1 MHFSSY
7 IFTIGAF
14 MFLLFSLHLIIIK
27 HGNFYLNKL
36 LAIILFCRSV
46 QMLDF
51 IAVNSGNYYF
61 IKVMYSLF
69 DPLYFLYPACIYLY
83 FRGFLNDENKLKPKD
98 WIHFLPLII
107 GILNIISWYSLDES
121 VRHRVISKIALTQTF
136 YGNENLG
143 YLPDYYVSF
152 ILNLLRLTYL
162 LCIWRIVWKSG
173 IIKNKLDTSI
183 NKKWILLLL
192 ITTTISN
199 ISMILSALVHNTQHP
214 ENKDETFHSY
224 VSILICMLIISVIG
238 FILYNPKI
246 LYGYVLISV
255 NDPKKKDVL
264 TVSPQETIASPKT
277 VLTPIPAVLITNE
290 EKYLEAI
297 TKYMNDQKPFLNQ
310 DFSMSILSQQTD
322 IPNHHCSYIL
332 NHVIKKN
339 FREWVNEYRVEHFIA
354 IYPCLASKQT
364 IAAVAISCGFSNK
377 TSFYNAFVKIKNEN
391 PSKYFQNSL

>member
-14 MFLLFSLHLIIIK
+14 MFLLFSVHLIIIR

-36 LAIILFCRSV
+36 LALILFCRAI

-51 IAVNSGNYYF
+51 ISVNSGNYNF
-61 IKVMYSLF
+61 IKVMYCLF
-69 DPLYFLYPACIYLY
+69 DPFYFLYPACIYLY
-83 FRGFLNDENKLKPKD
+83 FRGFLKDENKLKPTD
-98 WIHFLPLII
+98 WIHFIPVSI
-107 GILNIISWYSLDES
+107 GILNIISWYLLDETIK
-121 VRHRVISKIALTQTF
+121 HNVIFKIAETKSF
-136 YGNENLG
+136 YDNENLG
-143 YLPDYYVSF
+143 YLPDYYVSL

-162 LCIWRIVWKSG
+162 ISIWKVVLKSG
-173 IIKNKLDTSI
+173 IIKNKLDKSI

-199 ISMILSALVHNTQHP
+199 VSMILSALVHNVQNP
-214 ENKDETFHSY
+214 ESNDETFHSY

-255 NDPKKKDVL
+255 NDPKKNDLLK
-264 TVSPQETIASPKT
+264 VSQQEIIPSPKS
-277 VLTPIPAVLITNE
+277 VLSPIPAILINNE
-290 EKYLEAI
+290 EKYLETI
-297 TKYMNDQKPFLNQ
+297 TNYMNEHKPFLNK
-310 DFSMSILSQQTD
+310 DFSISILSQQTD

-339 FREWVNEYRVEHFIA
+339 FREWVNEYRVEHFIT
-354 IYPCLASKQT
+354 IYPSLASKQT

-377 TSFYNAFVKIKNEN
+377 TSFYNAFLKIKNEN
-391 PSKYFQNSL
+391 PSKYFQNSF